1 MGGGISRIPDELAL
15 EDLGGRQVASGIC
28 LAAAAQRGFHLM
40 AGSPDERKIRKGKGG
55 TFSSGEGSFAATE
68 CEEDRFMFMQQGGA
82 RGSTPRGEAGVQS
95 EAETMLLDRYLPQYD
110 VTETH
115 AVIIDA
121 DTDLT
126 WQAVRRSDL
135 SRSAVIRVLL
145 EMRSLPN
152 RLQRVLKRRP
162 PGPARPPLTLDDM
175 QRAGFLLLGE
185 SPGHEI
191 VFGTVVQPWKAVTDD
206 EPAPQV
212 EPGRFAAFDTPG
224 YVKVAFN
231 IRVEPYGSGRALITT
246 ETRAAATDPA
256 SLRRF
261 ARYWLLVGPFS
272 ALIRRLTL
280 RIVKSD
286 AERRPGLTST
296 TRPPG
301 A

>member
-1 MGGGISRIPDELAL
+1 MPDELAL
-15 EDLGGRQVASGIC
+15 EDLGGHQLVGGMC
-28 LAAAAQRGFHLM
+28 LAVGEQWGLHFVV
-40 AGSPDERKIRKGKGG
+40 GSLDECKMRKGEGG
-55 TFSSGEGSFAATE
+55 TFASGRGSIAARKRG
-68 CEEDRFMFMQQGGA
+68 EDRFMPQGGA
-82 RGSTPRGEAGVQS
+82 CRGSIPRGEAGVQS
-95 EAETMLLDRYLPQYD
+95 EAEAMLLDRYLPQYD
-110 VTETH
+110 VTEAH
-115 AVIIDA
+115 AVVVAA

-175 QRAGFLLLGE
+175 ERAGFLLLGE

-191 VFGTVVQPWKAVTDD
+191 VFGTVVQPWKAVTDE

-212 EPGRFAAFDTPG
+212 EPGRFAAFDAPG

-246 ETRAAATDPA
+246 ETRTAATDPA

-261 ARYWLLVGPFS
+261 ARYWLLAGPFS

-286 AERRPGLTST
+286 AERRPGLMST
-296 TRPPG
+296 TRPPD

>member
-1 MGGGISRIPDELAL
+1 MTTTPGE
-15 EDLGGRQVASGIC
+15 
-28 LAAAAQRGFHLM
+28 
-40 AGSPDERKIRKGKGG
+40 GG
-55 TFSSGEGSFAATE
+55 TFSSGESSSAAGE
-68 CEEDRFMFMQQGGA
+68 NEEDRCTQSGGA
-82 RGSTPRGEAGVQS
+82 RGLDSTRGVGVQS
-95 EAETMLLDRYLPQYD
+95 EADTMLLDRYLPRYD

-115 AVIIDA
+115 AVVVNA
-121 DTDLT
+121 DTALT

-135 SRSAVIRVLL
+135 SRSAVIQALL
-145 EMRSLPN
+145 ELRSLPN
-152 RLQRVLKRRP
+152 RLQRVLKRQP

-191 VFGTVVQPWKAVTDD
+191 VFGSVVQPWKAVTGD

-246 ETRAAATDPA
+246 ETRTAATDPA

-286 AERRPGLTST
+286 AERRAGLMSN
-296 TRPPG
+296 TRPPDG
-301 A
+301 

>member
-1 MGGGISRIPDELAL
+1 
-15 EDLGGRQVASGIC
+15 
-28 LAAAAQRGFHLM
+28 
-40 AGSPDERKIRKGKGG
+40 
-55 TFSSGEGSFAATE
+55 
-68 CEEDRFMFMQQGGA
+68 
-82 RGSTPRGEAGVQS
+82 VQS
-95 EAETMLLDRYLPQYD
+95 EADTMLLDRYLPRYD

-115 AVIIDA
+115 AVIVDA

-135 SRSAVIRVLL
+135 SRSAVIQVLL
-145 EMRSLPN
+145 GLRSLPS
-152 RLQRVLKRRP
+152 RLQRVLTKRP

-175 QRAGFLLLGE
+175 ERAGFLLLGE

-191 VFGTVVQPWKAVTDD
+191 VFGTVVRPWKAVTDN
-206 EPAPQV
+206 EPAPQAG
-212 EPGRFAAFDTPG
+212 PGRFAAFDTPG

-231 IRVEPYGSGRALITT
+231 IRVQPYGGGRALITT
-246 ETRAAATDPA
+246 ETRTAATDPA

-261 ARYWLLVGPFS
+261 VRYWRLAGPFS
-272 ALIRRLTL
+272 ALIRRLLL

-286 AERRPGLTST
+286 AEQRPGPMSA

>member
-1 MGGGISRIPDELAL
+1 M
-15 EDLGGRQVASGIC
+15 
-28 LAAAAQRGFHLM
+28 
-40 AGSPDERKIRKGKGG
+40 
-55 TFSSGEGSFAATE
+55 
-68 CEEDRFMFMQQGGA
+68 
-82 RGSTPRGEAGVQS
+82 QS
-95 EAETMLLDRYLPQYD
+95 EAEAMLLDRYLPRYD
-110 VTETH
+110 VTEAH
-115 AVIIDA
+115 AVVVDA

-135 SRSAVIRVLL
+135 SRSAVMRVLL
-145 EMRSLPN
+145 ELRSLPN

-162 PGPARPPLTLDDM
+162 SGPARPPLTLDDM
-175 QRAGFLLLGE
+175 ERAGFVLLGE
-185 SPGHEI
+185 WPGHEI

-246 ETRAAATDPA
+246 ETRTAATDPT

-261 ARYWLLVGPFS
+261 ARYWRLVGPFS
-272 ALIRRLTL
+272 ALIRRLLL
-280 RIVKSD
+280 RIVTSD
-286 AERRPGLTST
+286 AERRPGLMST

-301 A
+301 G

>member
-1 MGGGISRIPDELAL
+1 
-15 EDLGGRQVASGIC
+15 
-28 LAAAAQRGFHLM
+28 
-40 AGSPDERKIRKGKGG
+40 
-55 TFSSGEGSFAATE
+55 
-68 CEEDRFMFMQQGGA
+68 
-82 RGSTPRGEAGVQS
+82 
-95 EAETMLLDRYLPQYD
+95 MLLDHYLPRYD

-121 DTDLT
+121 DTDRT

-152 RLQRVLKRRP
+152 RLQRALKRRP
-162 PGPARPPLTLDDM
+162 SGPSRPPLTLDDM

-185 SPGHEI
+185 SPGREI

-231 IRVEPYGSGRALITT
+231 IRVEPYGSGRALLTT
-246 ETRAAATDPA
+246 ETRTAATDPA

-261 ARYWLLVGPFS
+261 ARYWLLAGPFS
-272 ALIRRLTL
+272 ALIRRP
-280 RIVKSD
+280 D
-286 AERRPGLTST
+286 ASGRDRRPGLGTGTPWLAAAAVQLLALRAHPDRRSRA
-296 TRPPG
+296 TRRIALEPLPRP
-301 A
+301 ADHPRAA